1 MDSKSSIKSNKFTKI
16 KWLII
21 FGLSLLALITIHY
34 LNPTPL
40 WNQMLTGIKE
50 MGFWGFILFIAIY
63 NIATLLFIPGSL
75 LTMKGGCLY
84 GVIWGTI
91 YVSIAAILGAIFAFL
106 LGRYFCRNWVLR
118 KLDQYPKIKAI
129 KKAVTQEGWKIVLL
143 MRLSPLF
150 PFNLLNYLLGITDIS
165 FRDYFIGSLG
175 IFPGVFAYVY
185 LGSLAV
191 DLSSVNQSY
200 YSDNNDH
207 HIMFLIL
214 RIIGLIATLL
224 LTVYLNKLA
233 KKALKH
239 NLENGEK
246 NHVTINKKC

>member
-1 MDSKSSIKSNKFTKI
+1 MKPLKRENQFPKI
-16 KWLII
+16 RWLVI

-34 LNPTPL
+34 FNITPL

-84 GVIWGTI
+84 GIIWGTV

-106 LGRYFCRNWVLR
+106 LGRYFCRNWVLK
-118 KLDQYPKIKAI
+118 KLNQYPKIKAI
-129 KKAVTQEGWKIVLL
+129 EKAIAQEGWKIVFL

-150 PFNLLNYLLGITDIS
+150 PFNLLNYLLGVTDIS

-191 DLSSVNQSY
+191 DLTSVDQSY
-200 YSDNNDH
+200 YSGNENN
-207 HIMFLIL
+207 HIMSLIL
-214 RIIGLIATLL
+214 RIVGLLATIL
-224 LTVYLNKLA
+224 LTIYLNKLA
-233 KKALKH
+233 RKALKN

-246 NHVTINKKC
+246 NHVTINEKC

>member
-1 MDSKSSIKSNKFTKI
+1 MKPLNRGDQFPKI
-16 KWLII
+16 KLLVI
-21 FGLSLLALITIHY
+21 FGLSAIALITIHH
-34 LNPTPL
+34 LNLTPL
-40 WNQMLTGIKE
+40 WNKMLTGIKE

-106 LGRYFCRNWVLR
+106 LGRYFCRDWVLK

-129 KKAVTQEGWKIVLL
+129 EKAIAQEGWKIVFL

-150 PFNLLNYLLGITDIS
+150 PFNLLNYLLGVTKIS
-165 FRDYFIGSLG
+165 FRDYLIGSLG

-185 LGSLAV
+185 LGSFAV
-191 DLSSVNQSY
+191 DLSSVDQSY
-200 YSDNNDH
+200 YSGNNDN
-207 HIMFLIL
+207 HIMSLIL
-214 RIIGLIATLL
+214 RIIGLLATLL
-224 LTVYLNKLA
+224 LTIYLNKLA
-233 KKALKH
+233 KKALKN

-246 NHVTINKKC
+246 NHVTINEKC